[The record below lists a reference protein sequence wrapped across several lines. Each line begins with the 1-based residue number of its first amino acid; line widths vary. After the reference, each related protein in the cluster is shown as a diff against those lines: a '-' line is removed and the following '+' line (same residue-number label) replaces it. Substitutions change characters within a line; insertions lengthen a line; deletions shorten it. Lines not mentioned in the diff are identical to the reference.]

1 VKLKPLD
8 LALRYREIFYSGKDP
23 EQLNDILAEDF
34 SFNGPFHTFNTA
46 VDYINS
52 LITDPPGGMTYEIIK
67 TFEDEDSVCIIYQF
81 YKGSVSITMAQL
93 FEVKD
98 NKISSIHLIFDTEA
112 VSK

>member
-1 VKLKPLD
+1 
-8 LALRYREIFYSGKDP
+8 
-23 EQLNDILAEDF
+23 
-34 SFNGPFHTFNTA
+34 
-46 VDYINS
+46 
-52 LITDPPGGMTYEIIK
+52 MTYEIIK